1 MEHSQ
6 PLFVPVRPAGPA
18 PSPCIAVV
26 TARLPE
32 GGRVGLAFTSV
43 EALAAAMGRSQPWI
57 RLSLAAERALLAPLG
72 VARIQVDPVL
82 VAPPV
87 PATTSRVLAGARHAA

>member
-18 PSPCIAVV
+18 PASCLAVV
-26 TARLPE
+26 TARLPD
-32 GGRVGLAFTSV
+32 GGRVGLAFTSAD
-43 EALAAAMGRSQPWI
+43 ALAAAMGRAQPWV
-57 RLSLAAERALLAPLG
+57 RLGLAAERALLAPLW

-87 PATTSRVLAGARHAA
+87 PVGARRAA

>member
-6 PLFVPVRPAGPA
+6 PLFVPVRPAGQP
-18 PSPCIAVV
+18 PTSCRAVV

-32 GGRVGLAFTSV
+32 GGRVGLAFTSA
-43 EALAAAMGRSQPWI
+43 EALAAAMGPSQQWI
-57 RLSLAAERALLAPLG
+57 RLGLAAERALLAPLG
-72 VARIQVDPVL
+72 VGRIQVDPVL

-87 PATTSRVLAGARHAA
+87 PVGARRAA